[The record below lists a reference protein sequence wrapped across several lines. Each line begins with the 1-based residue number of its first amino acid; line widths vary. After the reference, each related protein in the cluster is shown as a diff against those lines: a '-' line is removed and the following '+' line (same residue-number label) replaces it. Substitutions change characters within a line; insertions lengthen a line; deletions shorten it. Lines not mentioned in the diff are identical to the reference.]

1 MTKDERI
8 ASFKYSVLE
17 HAYKNKN
24 ITSTCKVFN
33 QVRIPHLLRWG

>member
-17 HAYKNKN
+17 HADKKN
-24 ITSTCKVFN
+24 ITSTCKTFN
-33 QVRIPHLLRWG
+33 LSGTIYDE